1 VHRRFFVA
9 YEARRVEHK
18 DKADSSKKRRN
29 SIKPK
34 PAHDV
39 TVQSIRLISSSYLS
53 NSLFFQLIIPR
64 IRAEVFEGVHILFSS
79 VIPLDT
85 NPEATEIWRMA
96 RMFGAKCSTEL
107 TADVT
112 HVVAAKVRLS
122 LAASLR
128 SIFTCWTL
136 QRGTVKVDA
145 ARKRGG
151 IKIVWLSWFTDCIA
165 LWQRQ
170 DESAY
175 LLDDAPILPASV
187 DPLPASASA
196 DEAADDEWD
205 ATPQGEGGTNRE
217 LALDAIDW
225 NDINDEVDAAMNESD
240 DDEED
245 EARSERSAMSEDDWT
260 DDASSV
266 QTNSGP
272 STPTRQK
279 RKRMRSLTP
288 GSVEG
293 GVNGNGT
300 RDALGSPLAKRKKV
314 AAERTGYSKLKEAI
328 TADDLQTG
336 NALAGP
342 SKPQSVDGGGEGEAQ
357 VSSPRSRASDEGM
370 QEEEDDDEE
379 DGEDDDDDFL
389 ARELEEWG

>member
-1 VHRRFFVA
+1 
-9 YEARRVEHK
+9 
-18 DKADSSKKRRN
+18 
-29 SIKPK
+29 
-34 PAHDV
+34 
-39 TVQSIRLISSSYLS
+39 
-53 NSLFFQLIIPR
+53 
-64 IRAEVFEGVHILFSS
+64 
-79 VIPLDT
+79 
-85 NPEATEIWRMA
+85 
-96 RMFGAKCSTEL
+96 
-107 TADVT
+107 
-112 HVVAAKVRLS
+112 
-122 LAASLR
+122 
-128 SIFTCWTL
+128 
-136 QRGTVKVDA
+136 
-145 ARKRGG
+145 
-151 IKIVWLSWFTDCIA
+151 VWLSWFTDCIA

-187 DPLPASASA
+187 DPLPASASV